1 MARIE
6 KRIVIHAPADAVFK
20 MLIDPKQT
28 TVLNPDFIV
37 KAHHPSPLGG
47 PEMEFDYRVAGFTV
61 SGKTKVREFRK
72 PTRFVTE
79 TSGGFESLWDWL
91 LKPERKATHV
101 ALTVDYSLPGGFIG
115 MMMGKLGIDQ
125 YNDRAL
131 EDLLRNLKRQTERA
145 MPAGV

>member
-1 MARIE
+1 MLCS
-6 KRIVIHAPADAVFK
+6 K

-37 KAHHPSPLGG
+37 KAHRPSPLGG

-61 SGKTKVREFRK
+61 SGKTMVKEYQT
-72 PTRFVTE
+72 PTRLVTI
-79 TSGGFESLWDWL
+79 TSGGFESLWDWQ
-91 LKPERKATHV
+91 LKPQRKATHV
-101 ALTVDYSLPGGFIG
+101 SLVVDYTLPGGFMG
-115 MMMGKLGIDQ
+115 VVMGKLGIDQ

-131 EDLLRNLKRQTERA
+131 EDLLRNLKRHTERA